1 MASRHPKEFRE
12 DMVKVARRHQ
22 TPINQIARDFGISD
36 ATLYEWM
43 KKWPTSKSVLDP
55 AQPRPR
61 TRGRDPVPRN
71 GLVRQGACPKMTYP
85 LLRELAG
92 DGIPVTLTCRILHSS
107 LLGLLPMVEAALFD
121 A

>member
-1 MASRHPKEFRE
+1 
-12 DMVKVARRHQ
+12 
-22 TPINQIARDFGISD
+22 
-36 ATLYEWM
+36 
-43 KKWPTSKSVLDP
+43 
-55 AQPRPR
+55 
-61 TRGRDPVPRN
+61 VPRN
-71 GLVRQGACPKMTYP
+71 GLVRQGACPKMIYP